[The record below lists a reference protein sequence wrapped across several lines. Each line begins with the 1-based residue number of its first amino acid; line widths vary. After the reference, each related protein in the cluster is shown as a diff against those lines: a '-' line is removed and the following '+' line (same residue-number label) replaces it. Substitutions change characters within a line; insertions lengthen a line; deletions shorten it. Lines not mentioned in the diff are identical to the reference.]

1 MQYYIS
7 DEPIRLREYGRSVQM
22 LVDHARKISDREHR
36 SKVITEIIRI
46 MSTICPQVKD
56 YPEYRQKLWDHI
68 HQIAEYDLD
77 VEGPFPTP
85 DPQSKAQEK
94 TLRLPYPELK
104 PRIRAYGRNVDLM
117 ISNALKIADQE
128 QQKAYVQQIANVMKQ
143 QLHNIDRDANAETV
157 IMQHIRELSEGRLTY
172 GVDEV
177 TFHRTLKATSN
188 MIHPYKSGKKKKKN
202 KGNVKRHFR

>member
-22 LVDHARKISDREHR
+22 LVDHARTIQDREHR
-36 SKVITEIIRI
+36 SRIVAEIIRI
-46 MSTICPQVKD
+46 MSTICPQVKENPD
-56 YPEYRQKLWDHI
+56 YKQKLWDHI
-68 HQIAEYDLD
+68 HHIAEYQLD
-77 VEGPFPTP
+77 VEGPFPVP
-85 DPQSKAQEK
+85 DPENKAEQ
-94 TLRLPYPELK
+94 TRTRLQYPENK
-104 PRIRAYGRNVDLM
+104 SRIRSYGKNVDLM
-117 ISNALKIADQE
+117 IRNALNMTDAD
-128 QQKAYVQQIANVMKQ
+128 QQKAYVQQIANIMKQ

-157 IMQHIRELSEGRLTY
+157 IMQHIRELSDGKITY

-202 KGNVKRHFR
+202 KGNKRHFR